1 MGGKFEIRNS
11 KFLGVDPEG
20 PSHHHRAM
28 RRLVPVSV
36 LLLVAGWF
44 AASALDLPRVAAV
57 VAVACIGAACF
68 GAIRR
73 RAPDRRLVVALSV
86 ILVALLAV
94 LLILLGRGTGGAT
107 GFYLQLAF
115 MAVLAPIVPI
125 VYALTFPADRD
136 VR

>member
-1 MGGKFEIRNS
+1 
-11 KFLGVDPEG
+11 
-20 PSHHHRAM
+20 M
-28 RRLVPVSV
+28 RRFVPVSI
-36 LLLVAGWF
+36 LLLVAAWL
-44 AASALDLPRVAAV
+44 AASALDLPWLAAL
-57 VAVACIGAACF
+57 VAVACIGAACV

-73 RAPDRRLVVALSV
+73 RAPDRRLAAALSV

-94 LLILLGRGTGGAT
+94 LLFLVGRETGGAT

-125 VYALTFPADRD
+125 VYALTFPGDRD